1 MRLRTKVF
9 QLTLLTVIPTIAFTI
24 VLALVLLE
32 REAEIQRDGALNRN
46 RAFMTA
52 VDSEM
57 RGHELTLHALAAS
70 SYLQAG
76 ALRTFHDEMV
86 RVLESQ
92 PDYRSISLASV
103 SHEQILN
110 TSRPFGTQLPMV
122 GDSASFEHALKEGKP
137 AIGGMMAL
145 EVNEGYG
152 IPVRIPVMVRGNVR
166 YVLTAMLNPKRFER
180 LIEEQDLRP
189 SWVSGL
195 VDRRGTV
202 IARIPFRKEAEK
214 ASEAFL
220 EATTKSTEGWYRG
233 KTLEGLDSYTAY
245 KTSDY
250 TGWSIGFAMPSSE
263 VNVSAWRAIWLVGL
277 GAAIL
282 IGLALPFSFWIS
294 RQVADPITDLLKM
307 ARSLGDPGIVSNPSI
322 RSPIREARELAQAFV
337 DAAATINERQ
347 QALEQEKA
355 ALQAADRAKDEFLA
369 MLGHELRNPLSA
381 VINASSLLRQPGLSP
396 ENLNAAEGVL
406 ERQTAQLDRLVND
419 LLDVGR
425 VVSGKI
431 EIERAPI
438 ELGSVIDA
446 AVQAIKTSGRARAR
460 VLSINHSDAV
470 YVLGDFARLQQV
482 VMNLLSNAIAH
493 TDEKDS
499 IEVSVTREGESA
511 VLCVADTGSGFEEKD
526 RTAIFDLFYQVDRE
540 LHRRGGLGIG
550 LTLVKRL
557 VEMHGGTVT
566 AFSAG
571 LDKGAQFIVRLPLTA
586 ANTLAED
593 EKDAGEQAARPLKIL
608 LIDDNEDVR
617 ISMRLLLEEE
627 RHKVSVAVD
636 GREGV
641 DTALASKPQVAIVDI
656 GMPGMDGY
664 DVARELREKFG
675 NDIFLIAMTG
685 YGAPQDVQL
694 AKDAGFDEHI
704 TKPAS
709 FPDLTAMLTMAAH
722 SLHVEPAA
730 RVSRKT

>member
-9 QLTLLTVIPTIAFTI
+9 QLTLLTVIPTIAFTV

-32 REAEIQRDGALNRN
+32 REGEIQREGALNRN

-57 RGHELTLHALAAS
+57 RGHELTLHALATS

-76 ALRTFHDEMV
+76 ALRAFHDEMV

-92 PDYRSISLASV
+92 PDYRSISLASA
-103 SHEQILN
+103 SREQILN
-110 TSRPFGTQLPMV
+110 TSLPFGTQLPIIREN
-122 GDSASFEHALKEGKP
+122 ASFERALGGKP
-137 AIGGMMAL
+137 AIGGMLAL
-145 EVNEGYG
+145 EVTHGYG
-152 IPVRIPVMVRGNVR
+152 IPVRIPVIVKGEVR

-180 LIEEQDLRP
+180 MIEAQDLRP

-195 VDRRGTV
+195 VDRNGTV
-202 IARIPFRKEAEK
+202 IARVPFRKDAEK
-214 ASEAFL
+214 ASGAFL
-220 EATTKSTEGWYRG
+220 EATAKSPEGWYRG
-233 KTLEGLDSYTAY
+233 STLEGLDSYTAH
-245 KTSDY
+245 KTSAY
-250 TGWSIGFAMPSSE
+250 TGWTVGFAIPASE

-282 IGLALPFSFWIS
+282 IVLALPFSFWVS
-294 RQVADPITDLLKM
+294 RQVAAPITDLLKM
-307 ARSLGDPGIVSNPSI
+307 ARSLGDPRLVSNPSI
-322 RSPIREARELAQAFV
+322 RSPIREARQLAQAFV
-337 DAAATINERQ
+337 HAAAAINERQ

-396 ENLNAAEGVL
+396 ENRNSAEGVL

-431 EIERAPI
+431 EIEHAPI
-438 ELGSVIDA
+438 DLGRVIDA
-446 AVQAIKTSGRARAR
+446 AVQAIKTSGRARAEA
-460 VLSINHSDAV
+460 LSVNHSEPAF
-470 YVLGDFARLQQV
+470 VLGDFARLQQV

-493 TDEKDS
+493 TTENDS
-499 IEVSVTREGESA
+499 IEVSVTREGKFA

-526 RTAIFDLFYQVDRE
+526 RTAIFDLFYQVDRD
-540 LHRRGGLGIG
+540 LHRQGGLGIG

-557 VEMHGGTVT
+557 VEMHGGTVA

-571 LDKGAQFIVRLPLTA
+571 IGKGARFTVRLPLTTVNTAVA
-586 ANTLAED
+586 AAQDT
-593 EKDAGEQAARPLKIL
+593 GSQATRPLKIL
-608 LIDDNEDVR
+608 LVDDNEDVR

-627 RHKVSVAVD
+627 QHKVSVAAD
-636 GREGV
+636 GRAGV
-641 DTALASKPQVAIVDI
+641 DAALSSKPQVAIVDI

-664 DVARELREKFG
+664 EVARVLREELG
-675 NDIFLIAMTG
+675 ADIYLIAMTG

-709 FPDLTAMLTMAAH
+709 FTELNAILATAAQRLTADAAA
-722 SLHVEPAA
+722 SF
-730 RVSRKT
+730 SRTT